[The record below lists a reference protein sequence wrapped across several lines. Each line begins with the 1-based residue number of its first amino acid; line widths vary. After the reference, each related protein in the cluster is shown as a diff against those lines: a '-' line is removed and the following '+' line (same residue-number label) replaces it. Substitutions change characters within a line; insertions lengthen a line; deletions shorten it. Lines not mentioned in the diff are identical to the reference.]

1 MVFWSPLTLRQTSC
15 HTGAA
20 HCVGQLWG
28 GLAPGKDLSL
38 DGTGWNRVHRAGAG
52 EDLGF
57 YMDIKCE

>member
-1 MVFWSPLTLRQTSC
+1 MSHWCCPLC
-15 HTGAA
+15 IH
-20 HCVGQLWG
+20 G